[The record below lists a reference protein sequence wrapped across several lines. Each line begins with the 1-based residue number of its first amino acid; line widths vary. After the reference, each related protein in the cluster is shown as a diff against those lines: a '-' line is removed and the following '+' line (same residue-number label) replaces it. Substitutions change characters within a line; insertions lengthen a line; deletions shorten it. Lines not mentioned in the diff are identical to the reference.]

1 MYSRKKMK
9 SALESMMFVWG
20 EPLSAKD
27 AAAVLEAD
35 RKEILELFEELKKEY
50 EQEGRGIRLREV
62 NEAFQF
68 VTYADN
74 EMFIEKLCRPV
85 KVKRLSQAALEVL
98 AIIAY
103 KQPVT
108 RAEIDAIRGIKSERV
123 IDGLIN
129 RNFVAVCGKSDGIG
143 RPNLYGTTDE
153 FLKAFGFETLKDLPD
168 IGEFREA
175 DDSEEILHGQLAM
188 KFDSDDMP
196 DVSPDN
202 CSGMQ
207 DDIQDGNPED
217 ISDANPENPSR
228 AIPEE

>member
-20 EPLSAKD
+20 EPLSVKD

-35 RKEILELFEELKKEY
+35 RKEILELMEELKQEY
-50 EQEGRGIRLREV
+50 EQEGRGVRLREV

-68 VTYADN
+68 ITYVDN

-123 IDGLIN
+123 IEGLMN
-129 RNFVAVCGKSDGIG
+129 RRFVEVCGKSDGIG

-153 FLKAFGFETLKDLPD
+153 FLKAFDFASLQDLPD
-168 IGEFREA
+168 IGEFSENSA
-175 DDSEEILHGQLAM
+175 DDELHLQLEM
-188 KFDSDDMP
+188 KFDQDSDSDE
-196 DVSPDN
+196 DSDENSDN
-202 CSGMQ
+202 KQ
-207 DDIQDGNPED
+207 IDNPED
-217 ISDANPENPSR
+217 HENDKLE
-228 AIPEE
+228 INCEERMK

>member
-1 MYSRKKMK
+1 MK

-68 VTYADN
+68 VTYVDN

-123 IDGLIN
+123 IDGLMN

-175 DDSEEILHGQLAM
+175 DDSEEEILHGQLAM

-196 DVSPDN
+196 DGTPDN
-202 CSGMQ
+202 CSGRQ
-207 DDIQDGNPED
+207 EDIPVDIQDGDSED
-217 ISDANPENPSR
+217 ISDANPENPSS

>member
-1 MYSRKKMK
+1 MK

-68 VTYADN
+68 VTYVDN

-123 IDGLIN
+123 IDGLMN

-175 DDSEEILHGQLAM
+175 DDSEEEILHGQLAM

-196 DVSPDN
+196 DVSPDD
-202 CSGMQ
+202 CSGLQ
-207 DDIQDGNPED
+207 EDIPVDIQDGDSED
-217 ISDANPENPSR
+217 ISDANPENPSS